1 MKKIQEITIKVDLA
15 KLYEKIQTY
24 TQEQTFIFFPD
35 DFSSDC
41 KLKAMLKDKS
51 VVLNLDNYQKRE

>member
-1 MKKIQEITIKVDLA
+1 MKKIQEITITVDLA

-35 DFSSDC
+35 DFSSDS
-41 KLKAMLKDKS
+41 KLKAMLKH
-51 VVLNLDNYQKRE
+51 